1 MRHFQRKH
9 GELWCEGV
17 PLRTIADAVGTP
29 TYVYSRATLTRH
41 FRVVDQALAPTPHL
55 VCYSVKACSNLAVLA
70 LLRSLGSGFD
80 VVSGGELR
88 RVLAAGGDPR
98 RVVFS
103 GVGKTEAELALALR
117 TGVFCINA
125 ESEEELV
132 AISRVAVAT
141 RRTASVALRVNP
153 DVDARTH
160 PYIATA
166 LRQSKFGIPLA
177 RARRLYRSASKLP
190 GLVLTGVD
198 CHIGSQ
204 LTSLGPFSEAV
215 ARLRGLLAQLEADGH
230 RLGHLDLGGGLGV
243 PYLKERPPSPAAWAN
258 ALRRALGRS
267 SLRLLVE
274 PGRVIAANAG
284 ILLTRTLYRKR
295 GAERSFAIVDA
306 GMNDL
311 LRPALYG
318 AVHELTP
325 VASTAG
331 ARARRKIRIDVVG
344 PVCESSDF
352 LAKQALLDDL
362 APGDLVAV
370 MTAGAYGFSMASNY
384 NSRPRPAE
392 VLVDGKAWQVV
403 RRRER
408 LEDLWRGETI
418 PKELMS

>member
-1 MRHFQRKH
+1 VRHFQRKR

-17 PLRTIADAVGTP
+17 PLQAIAEAVGTP

-41 FRVVDQALAPTPHL
+41 FRVVDRALASSPHL
-55 VCYSVKACSNLAVLA
+55 VCYSVKACSNRAVLA

-88 RVLAAGGDPR
+88 RVLRAGGDPG

-103 GVGKTEAELALALR
+103 GVGKTEAELELALR
-117 TGVFCINA
+117 AGVLCLNA

-132 AISRVAVAT
+132 AISRVAMRAK
-141 RRTASVALRVNP
+141 RTARVALRVNP

-166 LRQSKFGIPLA
+166 LRQSKFGVPLS
-177 RARRLYRSASKLP
+177 RARRLYQRAIKLP
-190 GLVLTGVD
+190 GLTLTGLD

-215 ARLRGLLAQLEADGH
+215 TRLRGLLGQLEADGH
-230 RLGHLDLGGGLGV
+230 RLTHLDLGGGLGV
-243 PYLKERPPSPAAWAN
+243 PYLKERPPSPVAWAN
-258 ALRRALGRS
+258 ALKRALGRS

-284 ILLTRTLYRKR
+284 VLLTRVLYRKR
-295 GAERSFAIVDA
+295 GVERAFAIVDA

-318 AVHELTP
+318 AVHELLPIGSKT
-325 VASTAG
+325 
-331 ARARRKIRIDVVG
+331 RRKIRLDVVG

-352 LAKQALLDDL
+352 LVRQALLDDL

-392 VLVDGKAWQVV
+392 VLVDGKGWPVV
-403 RRRER
+403 RSRER
-408 LEDLWRGETI
+408 PEDLWRGETI
-418 PKELMS
+418 PKELMP

>member
-1 MRHFQRKH
+1 MRHFLRKR

-17 PLRTIADAVGTP
+17 PLRAIAEAVGTP
-29 TYVYSRATLTRH
+29 AYVYSRATLTRH
-41 FRVVDQALAPTPHL
+41 FRVVDRALAPGPHL

-103 GVGKTEAELALALR
+103 GVGKTEAELELALR
-117 TGVFCINA
+117 AGVLCINA
-125 ESEEELV
+125 ESEEELD
-132 AISRVAVAT
+132 AISSVAT
-141 RRTASVALRVNP
+141 RLRRPASVALRVNP

-166 LRQSKFGIPLA
+166 LRQSKFGVPLS
-177 RARRLYRSASKLP
+177 RARRLYRTASKLP
-190 GLVLTGVD
+190 GLTFTGVD

-204 LTSLGPFSEAV
+204 LTSLAPFAAAV
-215 ARLRGLLAQLEADGH
+215 TRLRTLLAELDSDGH
-230 RLGHLDLGGGLGV
+230 RLTHLDLGGGLGV
-243 PYLKERPPSPAAWAN
+243 PYLKERPPSPAAWVN
-258 ALRRALGRS
+258 ALRRGLGRS

-284 ILLTRTLYRKR
+284 VLLTRLLYRKK

-318 AVHELTP
+318 AVHELLP
-325 VASTAG
+325 VG
-331 ARARRKIRIDVVG
+331 APTRRKVRLDVVG
-344 PVCESSDF
+344 PVCESGDF
-352 LAKQALLDDL
+352 LVRQALVDDL
-362 APGDLVAV
+362 DPGDLIAV
-370 MTAGAYGFSMASNY
+370 MTAGAYGFSMTSNY
-384 NSRPRPAE
+384 NSRPRPVE

-408 LEDLWRGETI
+408 PEDLWRGETI
-418 PKELMS
+418 PKELLP

>member
-1 MRHFQRKH
+1 VRHFQRKR
-9 GELWCEGV
+9 GELCCEGV
-17 PLRTIADAVGTP
+17 PLRAIAEAVGTP

-41 FRVVDQALAPTPHL
+41 YRVVDRALAPSPHL

-80 VVSGGELR
+80 VVSGGELL
-88 RVLAAGGDPR
+88 RVLKAGGDPG

-103 GVGKTEAELALALR
+103 GVGKTEAEIELALR
-117 TGVFCINA
+117 AGVLCLNA
-125 ESEEELV
+125 ESEEELA
-132 AISRVAVAT
+132 AISRVAT
-141 RRTASVALRVNP
+141 RLRRTARVALRVNP

-166 LRQSKFGIPLA
+166 LRQSKFGVTIG
-177 RARRLYRSASKLP
+177 RARRIYRAASKLP
-190 GLVLTGVD
+190 GLALTGLD

-204 LTSLGPFSEAV
+204 LTSLAPFSEAV
-215 ARLRGLLAQLEADGH
+215 RRLRSLLAELETDGH
-230 RLGHLDLGGGLGV
+230 RLTHLDLGGGLGV
-243 PYLKERPPSPAAWAN
+243 PYVRERPPSPAAWAN
-258 ALRRALGRS
+258 ALRRALGRT

-284 ILLTRTLYRKR
+284 VLLTRLLYRKR
-295 GAERSFAIVDA
+295 GGDRSFAVVDA

-318 AVHELTP
+318 AVHEILPVGTP
-325 VASTAG
+325 S
-331 ARARRKIRIDVVG
+331 RRRVRLDIVG
-344 PVCESSDF
+344 PVCESGDF
-352 LAKQALLDDL
+352 LARQALVGDL
-362 APGDLVAV
+362 APNDLLAV

-392 VLVDGKAWQVV
+392 VLVDGTAWQLV

-408 LEDLWRGETI
+408 PADLWRGEAI
-418 PKELMS
+418 PKELSR

>member
-1 MRHFQRKH
+1 
-9 GELWCEGV
+9 V
-17 PLRTIADAVGTP
+17 PLQAIAEAVGTP

-41 FRVVDQALAPTPHL
+41 FRVVDRALASSPHL
-55 VCYSVKACSNLAVLA
+55 VCYSVKACSNLGVLA

-88 RVLAAGGDPR
+88 RVLRAGGDPG

-103 GVGKTEAELALALR
+103 GVGKTEAELELALR
-117 TGVFCINA
+117 AGVLCLNA

-132 AISRVAVAT
+132 AISRVAMRAK
-141 RRTASVALRVNP
+141 RTARVALRVNP

-166 LRQSKFGIPLA
+166 LRQSKFGVPLS
-177 RARRLYRSASKLP
+177 RARRLYQRAIKLP
-190 GLVLTGVD
+190 GLTLTGLD

-215 ARLRGLLAQLEADGH
+215 TRLRGLLGQLEADGH
-230 RLGHLDLGGGLGV
+230 RLTHLDLGGGLGV
-243 PYLKERPPSPAAWAN
+243 PYLKERPPSPVAWAN
-258 ALRRALGRS
+258 ALKRALGRS

-284 ILLTRTLYRKR
+284 VLLTRVLYRKR
-295 GAERSFAIVDA
+295 GVERAFAIVDA

-318 AVHELTP
+318 AVHELLPIGSKT
-325 VASTAG
+325 
-331 ARARRKIRIDVVG
+331 RRKIRLDVVG

-352 LAKQALLDDL
+352 LVRQALLDDL

-392 VLVDGKAWQVV
+392 VLVDGKGWQVV
-403 RRRER
+403 RSRER
-408 LEDLWRGETI
+408 PEDLWRGETI
-418 PKELMS
+418 PKELMP

>member
-1 MRHFQRKH
+1 VRHFERKR

-17 PLRTIADAVGTP
+17 PLRAIAEEVGTP
-29 TYVYSRATLTRH
+29 AYVYSRATLTRH
-41 FRVVDQALAPTPHL
+41 FRVVDRALAPKPHL

-88 RVLAAGGDPR
+88 RVLLAGGEPQ

-103 GVGKTEAELALALR
+103 GVGKTEAELELALR
-117 TGVFCINA
+117 AGVLCLNA
-125 ESEEELV
+125 ESEAELA
-132 AISRVAVAT
+132 AISRVAA
-141 RRTASVALRVNP
+141 RLRKTARVALRVNP

-166 LRQSKFGIPLA
+166 LRQSKFGVPIS
-177 RARRLYRSASKLP
+177 RARRLYGQARKLP
-190 GLVLTGVD
+190 GLSLTGVD
-198 CHIGSQ
+198 VHIGSQ
-204 LTSLGPFSEAV
+204 LTSRAPFAEAV
-215 ARLRGLLAQLEADGH
+215 TRVRKLLAQLEADGH
-230 RLGHLDLGGGLGV
+230 RLTHLDVGGGLGV
-243 PYLKERPPSPAAWAN
+243 SYLKERPPSPVAWAN
-258 ALRRALGRS
+258 ALRKALGRS
-267 SLRLLVE
+267 SLKLLVE

-284 ILLTRTLYRKR
+284 VLLTRLLYRKR

-318 AVHELTP
+318 AVHELLP
-325 VASTAG
+325 VGPPT
-331 ARARRKIRIDVVG
+331 RRKVRLDVVG
-344 PVCESSDF
+344 PVCESGDF
-352 LAKQALLDDL
+352 LVRRARVDDL
-362 APGDLVAV
+362 AAGDLVAV

-392 VLVDGKAWQVV
+392 VLVDGKSWQVV

-408 LEDLWRGETI
+408 PEDLWRGEVI
-418 PKELMS
+418 PKELLP

>member
-1 MRHFQRKH
+1 VRHFERKR

-17 PLRTIADAVGTP
+17 PLRAIAEEVGTP
-29 TYVYSRATLTRH
+29 AYVYSRATLTRH
-41 FRVVDQALAPTPHL
+41 FRVVDRALAPKPHL

-88 RVLAAGGDPR
+88 RVLLAGGEPQ

-103 GVGKTEAELALALR
+103 GVGKTEAELELALR
-117 TGVFCINA
+117 AGVLCLNA
-125 ESEEELV
+125 ESEAELA
-132 AISRVAVAT
+132 AISRVAA
-141 RRTASVALRVNP
+141 RLRKTARVALRVNP

-166 LRQSKFGIPLA
+166 LRQSKFGVPIS
-177 RARRLYRSASKLP
+177 RARRLYGQARKLP
-190 GLVLTGVD
+190 GLSLTGVD
-198 CHIGSQ
+198 VHIGSQ
-204 LTSLGPFSEAV
+204 LTSLAPFAEAV
-215 ARLRGLLAQLEADGH
+215 TRVRKLLAQLEADGH
-230 RLGHLDLGGGLGV
+230 RLTHLDVGGGLGV
-243 PYLKERPPSPAAWAN
+243 SYLKERPPSPVAWAN
-258 ALRRALGRS
+258 ALRKALGRS

-284 ILLTRTLYRKR
+284 VLLTRLLYRKR

-318 AVHELTP
+318 AVHELLP
-325 VASTAG
+325 VGPPT
-331 ARARRKIRIDVVG
+331 RRKVRLDVVG
-344 PVCESSDF
+344 PVCESGDF
-352 LAKQALLDDL
+352 LVRRARVDDL
-362 APGDLVAV
+362 AAGDLVAV

-392 VLVDGKAWQVV
+392 VLVDGKSWQVV

-408 LEDLWRGETI
+408 PEDLWRGEVI
-418 PKELMS
+418 PKELLP